1 LLRALE
7 EYGQA
12 VTLRVLQR
20 VRLMTGAGESSVR
33 MRVAELA
40 SHAIRRLFGLE
51 RESAIKFPVGAVEQH

>member
-20 VRLMTGAGESSVR
+20 VRLMTGAGEWKV
-33 MRVAELA
+33 
-40 SHAIRRLFGLE
+40 IW
-51 RESAIKFPVGAVEQH
+51 